1 MPEAEGR
8 SPFGTGR
15 SRYVGNIV
23 LRVESYDLSGAREG
37 CFPGLVRGSAAGGPL
52 DGRRIEIAIRM
63 TATNA
68 RVPKAA
74 GFAQAGGMSHT
85 PPGGSIAFE
94 NVRESRG
101 QYAAAWANRFAGPG
115 ETLRV
120 GLPARI
126 MPSFERGGGVR
137 VNKETGATVYNA
149 HILHPKDTRTAD
161 SHEVVRE
168 SVASAFESGN
178 AALLVLMSGPD
189 PEKPE
194 FQKRTLAA
202 WRGWK
207 DGAPIPIEE
216 AVEAALDRHG
226 MLDFPAAFEAGAICD
241 IVPMEGLRV
250 GGKVAESMDRGAK
263 HSINLNSY
271 RISGVGARIGA
282 ALRGADRETASK
294 LEKAFLESAHPK
306 ARQSFLDRG
315 WRGVWNVDVQRFF
328 SASGV
333 SIPNPGGFG
342 FAISTGLVKA
352 YGTDGSGD
360 GGLFLAKA
368 RALSNPL
375 PAQAVPTASD
385 PEAHLRYHRSF
396 GEFVEKAAAEDT
408 EPAPDARS
416 ADPDE
421 LGYQSQASPVM
432 QAAKAA
438 ERPPAPDAIAAAG
451 DEAEPQEPQLDD

>member
-1 MPEAEGR
+1 MPETEAQSPFDKGR
-8 SPFGTGR
+8 SK
-15 SRYVGNIV
+15 YVGNIV
-23 LRVESYDLSGAREG
+23 LKVESYDLSGVRED
-37 CFPGLVRGSAAGGPL
+37 CFPGVVRGSAAGGPL
-52 DGRRIEIAIRM
+52 DGRRIEISIRM

-85 PPGGSIAFE
+85 PPGGYIAFE

-126 MPSFERGGGVR
+126 MPSFDRGGGVR

-149 HILHPKDTRTAD
+149 HILHPNGTKTAD
-161 SHEVVRE
+161 SCEGVRDGI
-168 SVASAFESGN
+168 AAAFESGN
-178 AALLVLMSGPD
+178 AALLVLISGPD
-189 PEKPE
+189 PDSAE
-194 FQKRTLAA
+194 FRKRTLAA

-216 AVEAALDRHG
+216 AVEAALVRNG
-226 MLDFPAAFEAGAICD
+226 MLDFPAAFDAGAVCD

-282 ALRGADRETASK
+282 ALRSADRETASK
-294 LEKAFLESAHPK
+294 LEKAFLETAHPK
-306 ARQSFLDRG
+306 ARQSFMDRG

-328 SASGV
+328 GARGV
-333 SIPNPGGFG
+333 SIPSPGGFG
-342 FAISTGLVKA
+342 FAVSTGLVKA
-352 YGTDGSGD
+352 YGTDGNGD
-360 GGLFLAKA
+360 GGMFLAKA
-368 RALSNPL
+368 RTLSNTL

-396 GEFVEKAAAEDT
+396 GEFVEKAAAA
-408 EPAPDARS
+408 EPAPDALQTGPAEPR
-416 ADPDE
+416 
-421 LGYQSQASPVM
+421 YQSQASPVM

-438 ERPPAPDAIAAAG
+438 ERPPAPDAIAPAG